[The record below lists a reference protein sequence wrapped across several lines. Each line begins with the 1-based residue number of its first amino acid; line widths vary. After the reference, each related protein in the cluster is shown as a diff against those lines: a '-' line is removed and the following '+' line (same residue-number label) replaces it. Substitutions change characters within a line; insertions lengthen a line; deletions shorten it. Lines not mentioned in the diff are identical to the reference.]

1 MNKLSRMVLMTA
13 LAAGFSMAA
22 QAADVAA
29 APAPAQ
35 DPIVQHLKLSRDQVA
50 KIKSLHQEME
60 KTSSRFHRKILKM
73 ACYLT

>member
-35 DPIVQHLKLSRDQVA
+35 DSHRSA
-50 KIKSLHQEME
+50 FKIEPGSG
-60 KTSSRFHRKILKM
+60 RKN
-73 ACYLT
+73 